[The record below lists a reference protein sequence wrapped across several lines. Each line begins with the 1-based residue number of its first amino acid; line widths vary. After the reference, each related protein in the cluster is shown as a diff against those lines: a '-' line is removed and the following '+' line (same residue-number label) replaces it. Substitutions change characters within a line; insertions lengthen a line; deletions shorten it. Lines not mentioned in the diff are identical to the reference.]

1 MVRRDIGLPEMKMS
15 WSRILN
21 KEAVEEWRRM
31 VEENEKKEKRK
42 LKYFEK
48 ELVEGT
54 EEYEKFMEGDY

>member
-1 MVRRDIGLPEMKMS
+1 MKMS